1 MSKILHWRPQRD
13 YTQRVLKEICYV
25 VTLEFLRCELELL
38 RCELELLR
46 IGIILN
52 EYCKGVLFEG
62 SELL

>member
-52 EYCKGVLFEG
+52 EY
-62 SELL
+62 